1 MDPVA
6 VGSHVARGGKTRLAA
21 GDELQ
26 ETTGHQTGHH
36 LRADV
41 CRSVLP
47 LEAPGNSQTD
57 GDGRVEVG
65 TGHVTHGV
73 GHRQNGEAEGQRDP
87 DKADAEREEAG
98 IADELGGDHCAA
110 ATTENEP
117 EGAKKLG
124 TQPGGHLGGVHV
136 GPRSELPRREC
147 MGDLS
152 QLDDAAVMAG
162 TVKAR
167 WRNST

>member
-47 LEAPGNSQTD
+47 LEAPGNSQND
-57 GDGRVEVG
+57 
-65 TGHVTHGV
+65 
-73 GHRQNGEAEGQRDP
+73 EAEGQRDP

-117 EGAKKLG
+117 EGAKELG
-124 TQPGGHLGGVHV
+124 TQ
-136 GPRSELPRREC
+136 
-147 MGDLS
+147 
-152 QLDDAAVMAG
+152 
-162 TVKAR
+162 
-167 WRNST
+167 